1 MIGNSDP
8 TAEVPLRAASTVMLV
23 RDGDSPV
30 APLEVLMV
38 QRSLRADFV
47 GGAYVFPGGA
57 VDQADGGA
65 DAQACCQGRDDAEA
79 SEILGMGSGGLA
91 YWVAAL
97 RECFEEAGVLLAYSG
112 AGTGSRPLLSLADP
126 ADAARFAR
134 HRLDI
139 NAGRRRYLD
148 VCREEGL
155 SLAVDRAHYF
165 AHWITPYGAPR
176 RYDTR
181 FFVAAAPPD
190 QIPAHDAGETIAA
203 MWIRPADALGRH
215 RAGEIELIFPTI
227 RNLQAIG
234 RFATSQEL
242 LDSAA
247 AAVGVPA
254 VLPRVV
260 ADGRG
265 VRILVPG
272 DPGYEAASP
281 GPPDGGEGAPFSN
294 MAGSSAAP
302 GLAGFTDAVRA
313 VSLEANRTP
322 RDPGSPTLPAA

>member
-1 MIGNSDP
+1 
-8 TAEVPLRAASTVMLV
+8 MLV
-23 RDGDSPV
+23 RDGDNPI

-38 QRSLRADFV
+38 RRSLKSDFV

-57 VDQADGGA
+57 LDPADGRA
-65 DAQACCQGRDDAEA
+65 NAQACCQGRDDVGA
-79 SEILGMGSGGLA
+79 SKILGLDSGGLA

-97 RECFEEAGVLLAYSG
+97 RECFEEAGVLLAYAG
-112 AGTGSRPLLSLADP
+112 AGAGPLLSLAEP
-126 ADAARFAR
+126 SDAARFAR

-139 NAGRRRYLD
+139 NAGRRGFFD
-148 VCREEGL
+148 ICREEEL
-155 SLAVDRAHYF
+155 SLAVDRVHFF

-181 FFVAAAPPD
+181 FFVAAAPSE
-190 QIPAHDAGETIAA
+190 QTPAHDAGETIAA
-203 MWIRPADALGRH
+203 MWIRPADALASH

-234 RFATSQEL
+234 RFSRSEEL
-242 LDSAA
+242 LASAA
-247 AAVGVPA
+247 AAVAGPTI
-254 VLPRVV
+254 LPRVV

-272 DPGYEAASP
+272 DPGYESATP
-281 GPPDGGEGAPFSN
+281 GPTDRGAGAPP
-294 MAGSSAAP
+294 MDVAGSSGRMGSP
-302 GLAGFTDAVRA
+302 TDFTEAVRS

-322 RDPGSPTLPAA
+322 PDPGSPVLPPA